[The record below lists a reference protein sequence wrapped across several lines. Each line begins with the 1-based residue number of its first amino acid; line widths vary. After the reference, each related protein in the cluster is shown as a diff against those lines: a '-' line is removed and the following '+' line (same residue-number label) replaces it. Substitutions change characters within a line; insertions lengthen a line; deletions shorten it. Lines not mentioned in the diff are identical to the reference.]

1 MKVAPTP
8 RELALGATPVCAAI
22 GVFDGLHLGHQTII
36 RQTLAEARA
45 SGGSAVVITFD
56 KHPNAIVAPQH
67 APPFIYSLPKKLQ
80 VLESLG
86 VDALLLLRFDEA
98 LSRKPAPDFMH
109 ELARDLGRL
118 RSLCVG
124 GDFTFGYRRGGNL
137 ELLNQLGGELG
148 FQTYGLPAVSVA
160 GVTVSSTR
168 IRDAIR
174 AGNLVLAS
182 QWLGRPY
189 SLEGK
194 VVTGDRIGGQIGFPT
209 ANLDTTHLVL
219 PPHGVYAAHARVNG
233 RAYPAVV
240 NIGLRPTLNSPTPR
254 LQVEA
259 HLLDVTL
266 DLYGA
271 RLEVV
276 FKAHLRS
283 EERFHSLDELKA
295 QIARDIAAAKAVL

>member
-1 MKVAPTP
+1 MNVAHTP
-8 RELALGATPVCAAI
+8 RELALAAKPVCAAI
-22 GVFDGLHLGHQTII
+22 GVFDGLHRGHQAII

-45 SGGSAVVITFD
+45 IGGSAVVITFD
-56 KHPNAIVAPQH
+56 KHPNAIVAPAH

-80 VLESLG
+80 VLESLS

-98 LSRKPAPDFMH
+98 FSKKPAPDFIR
-109 ELARDLGRL
+109 ELARDFGRL
-118 RSLCVG
+118 HSLCVG

-148 FQTYGLPAVSVA
+148 FQTYGLPSVSVE

-174 AGNLVLAS
+174 AGHLVLAGEL
-182 QWLGRPY
+182 LGRPY

-194 VVTGDRIGGQIGFPT
+194 VVAGDRIGSQIGFPT
-209 ANLDTTHLVL
+209 ANLDTTNLVL
-219 PPHGVYAAHARVNG
+219 PPHGVYAVHAQVNH
-233 RAYPAVV
+233 RSYPAVL
-240 NIGLRPTLNSPTPR
+240 NIGHRPTLNSPRPR

-259 HLLDVTL
+259 HLLDVAL

-271 RLEVV
+271 RLEVF
-276 FKAHLRS
+276 FKAHLRP
-283 EERFHSLDELKA
+283 EQRFASLDELKA
-295 QIARDIAAAKAVL
+295 QIARDITAAKAVL